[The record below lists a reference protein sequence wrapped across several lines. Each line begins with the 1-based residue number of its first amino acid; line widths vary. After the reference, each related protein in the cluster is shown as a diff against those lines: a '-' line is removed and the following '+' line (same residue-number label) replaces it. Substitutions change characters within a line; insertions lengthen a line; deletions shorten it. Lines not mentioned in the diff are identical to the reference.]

1 MALLSEREIEERLA
15 ELPGWR
21 RVGTAIEKRF
31 ERGDFAGSV
40 RFVADLLEPA
50 EEMNHHPDVR
60 LTYPRVDLRL
70 WSHDAGGITER
81 DLDLARRVSQI
92 AAEQGIAAVPEEV
105 EEVEVA
111 LDTADA
117 SRVAPFWAAVLT
129 GDASNVDGPQVIDP
143 TGRVPLLWFQQT
155 DPHETPRQRFH
166 LDVWVPPEV
175 ARQRIDA
182 ALAAGG
188 TVADDEPET
197 FTVLAD
203 PDGNRVCICTVEGR

>member
-1 MALLSEREIEERLA
+1 MQTLSVEEIRKAGLRDWRQLA
-15 ELPGWR
+15 RGLHG
-21 RVGTAIEKRF
+21 RF
-31 ERGDFAGSV
+31 RTRTYAAGLA
-40 RFVADLLEPA
+40 FVSAVSEMA
-50 EEMNHHPDVR
+50 EELDHHPDVR

-81 DLDLARRVSQI
+81 DIALARRVSEI
-92 AAEQGIAAVPEEV
+92 AERQGVAAVPEEV
-105 EEVEVA
+105 EEVELA

-117 SRVAPFWAAVLT
+117 ARVAPFWAAVLT
-129 GDASNVDGPQVIDP
+129 GDAANVDGPQVIDP
-143 TGRVPLLWFQQT
+143 AGRVPLLWFQQT
-155 DPHETPRQRFH
+155 DPHATPRQRFH

-175 ARQRIDA
+175 ATQRIEA

-203 PDGNRVCICTVEGR
+203 PDGNRVCVCVIEGR

>member
-1 MALLSEREIEERLA
+1 MQTLSVEEIRKAGLRDWRQLA
-15 ELPGWR
+15 RGLHG
-21 RVGTAIEKRF
+21 RF
-31 ERGDFAGSV
+31 RTRTYAAGLA
-40 RFVADLLEPA
+40 FVSAVSEVA
-50 EEMNHHPDVR
+50 EELDHHPDVR

-81 DLDLARRVSQI
+81 DIALARRVSEI
-92 AAEQGIAAVPEEV
+92 AERQGVAAVPEEV
-105 EEVEVA
+105 EEVELA

-117 SRVAPFWAAVLT
+117 ARVAPFWAAVLT
-129 GDASNVDGPQVIDP
+129 GDAANVDGPQVSDP
-143 TGRVPLLWFQQT
+143 AGRVPLLWFQQT
-155 DPHETPRQRFH
+155 DPHATPRQRFH

-175 ARQRIDA
+175 ATQRIEA

-203 PDGNRVCICTVEGR
+203 PDGNRVCVCVIEGR